1 LLHSYVSYLLPSY
14 KIEAMN
20 ERSHTDDGS
29 DMRINCP
36 RFFLGLE
43 LSKQLRTCLSAVL
56 NPA

>member
-1 LLHSYVSYLLPSY
+1 
-14 KIEAMN
+14 MN